1 MTIENRN
8 GQYVIN
14 RDDGSEVILTC
25 NEASLLINYCGK
37 EGLRQQI
44 NDRLDDVIENGDC
57 DLSRYEYGDREDFVQ
72 EVYEYFE
79 DEIDYGNSVDD
90 DEISDKIYDLVTEY
104 GLD

>member
-1 MTIENRN
+1 MTIENIN
-8 GQYVIN
+8 GRYVIN

-25 NEASLLINYCGK
+25 NEVSLLINYCGK

-44 NDRLDDVIENGDC
+44 NYQLDDVIDNGDC
-57 DLSRYEYGDREDFVQ
+57 DLEKYDGTREEFVQ
-72 EVYEYFE
+72 EVFECFE

-90 DEISDKIYDLVTEY
+90 SEISDKIYELVTEY

>member
-1 MTIENRN
+1 MTIENIYGR
-8 GQYVIN
+8 YVIN
-14 RDDGSEVILTC
+14 RDDGSKVVLTC

-44 NDRLDDVIENGDC
+44 NYQLDDVIDNGDC
-57 DLSRYEYGDREDFVQ
+57 DLEKYDGTREEFVQ
-72 EVYEYFE
+72 EVFECFE

-90 DEISDKIYDLVTEY
+90 SDISDKIYDLVTEY

>member
-1 MTIENRN
+1 MTIENIN
-8 GQYVIN
+8 GRYVIN
-14 RDDGSEVILTC
+14 RDDGSEISLTC

-44 NDRLDDVIENGDC
+44 NYQLDDVIDNGDC
-57 DLSRYEYGDREDFVQ
+57 DLEKYDGTREEFVQ
-72 EVYEYFE
+72 EVFECFE

-104 GLD
+104 ELN

>member
-1 MTIENRN
+1 MTIENIN
-8 GQYVIN
+8 GQYVIT
-14 RDDGSEVILTC
+14 RDDGTAVTLAC

-44 NDRLDDVIENGDC
+44 NDLLGDAIENGDC

-72 EVYEYFE
+72 EVFEKFE

-90 DEISDKIYDLVTEY
+90 KDIDGVIYDLIDY
-104 GLD
+104 YNL

>member
-1 MTIENRN
+1 MTIENIN
-8 GQYVIN
+8 GRYIIN
-14 RDDGSEVILTC
+14 RDDGSKVVLTC

-44 NDRLDDVIENGDC
+44 NYQLDDVIDNGDC
-57 DLSRYEYGDREDFVQ
+57 DLEKYNGTREEFIQ
-72 EVYEYFE
+72 EVFEYFE

-90 DEISDKIYDLVTEY
+90 SEISDKIYDLVTEY

>member
-1 MTIENRN
+1 MTIENIN
-8 GQYVIN
+8 GRYVIN

-37 EGLRQQI
+37 EGLRNQI
-44 NDRLDDVIENGDC
+44 GYQLDDVIDNGDC
-57 DLSRYEYGDREDFVQ
+57 DLEKYDGTREEFIQ
-72 EVYEYFE
+72 EVFEYFE

-90 DEISDKIYDLVTEY
+90 SEISDKIYDLVTEY

>member
-1 MTIENRN
+1 MTIENIN
-8 GQYVIN
+8 GRYVIN
-14 RDDGSEVILTC
+14 RDDGSEISLTC

-44 NDRLDDVIENGDC
+44 NYQLDDVIDNGDC
-57 DLSRYEYGDREDFVQ
+57 DLEKYDGTREEFVQ
-72 EVYEYFE
+72 EVFDCFE

-90 DEISDKIYDLVTEY
+90 SEISDKIYDLVTKY